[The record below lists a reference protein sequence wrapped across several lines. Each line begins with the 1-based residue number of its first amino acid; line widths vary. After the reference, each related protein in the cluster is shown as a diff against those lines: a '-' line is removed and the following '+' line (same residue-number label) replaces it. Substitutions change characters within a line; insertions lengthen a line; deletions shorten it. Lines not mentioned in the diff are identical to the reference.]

1 MKQLSQLDKR
11 ILSGV
16 AIFSAI
22 GISLQIYN
30 AYNFKKIKD
39 NIVNN

>member
-11 ILSGV
+11 ILAGV
-16 AIFSAI
+16 AIFAAI